1 MFTGTAID
9 TPQETLEEFETR
21 RMQNLTLLDFPDEE
35 LTVEQKME
43 DILKLFPKEKWPLQ
57 VSYW

>member
-9 TPQETLEEFETR
+9 TPQETLEEFEAR
-21 RMQNLTLLDFPDEE
+21 RKENLTLLDCPHEK
-35 LTVEQKME
+35 LTVEENME
-43 DILKLFPKEKWPLQ
+43 YILSLFPKEKWPLQ